1 VSFFLF
7 LSFMET
13 LTFMSENRSVG
24 HRKLY
29 YTEFDNTD
37 IANEKDGPCSN
48 VSETN
53 VNMTNPH

>member
-1 VSFFLF
+1 
-7 LSFMET
+7 MET